1 MGCVRLELVAT
12 WVHQNI
18 TPAQVH
24 VVGDMVLK
32 RNAKNKLL
40 VHRAMPEMPQCHAG
54 DGAPT
59 DGHGAQELRHGV
71 GHLRYHVF
79 RVKPLRSGRGCRA
92 PLDFVMTNC
101 VYYHP

>member
-1 MGCVRLELVAT
+1 MGRVRLELVAA
-12 WVHQNI
+12 WVHEDI
-18 TPAQVH
+18 ATAQVN

-71 GHLRYHVF
+71 GHLRYIGFNQIHA
-79 RVKPLRSGRGCRA
+79 RA
-92 PLDFVMTNC
+92 
-101 VYYHP
+101 